1 MPCRCSLSDIRG
13 THLPE
18 TWQLRFGESC
28 QGALRPRV
36 EGRLEQWGWV
46 LWLGA
51 SAGQWRRSEHGER
64 TMLCVVRQHGQ
75 AGTWQREPGCGDDK
89 ESGCGRNARALFPGA
104 LMPLIKSVSHPFAGR
119 TLLRKGLD
127 LLDIQ
132 TQILVTCRMAEQ
144 VVFIHADQIS
154 TGVRQ

>member
-1 MPCRCSLSDIRG
+1 MSYVEHAAHRGLGSTSLLRLCSSEERGGVSTVPQCLQASRKRELPARMPCRCSLSDIRG

-36 EGRLEQWGWV
+36 DGRLEQWGWV

-75 AGTWQREPGCGDDK
+75 AGTWQ
-89 ESGCGRNARALFPGA
+89 
-104 LMPLIKSVSHPFAGR
+104 
-119 TLLRKGLD
+119 
-127 LLDIQ
+127 
-132 TQILVTCRMAEQ
+132 
-144 VVFIHADQIS
+144 
-154 TGVRQ
+154 